1 MRQNRTKQS
10 GAALMMA
17 IFAMVVL
24 LLVVTS
30 FATRL
35 DSHIKSESNRLD
47 QRKANLAIEAGLAR
61 AMAALTAADINAI
74 NSTDEWVTIGQ
85 TGSESFIVGDSFVR
99 LQIIDSTRFVN
110 INTAP
115 EEQLTKM
122 NLTDEQVAALLDWR
136 EEQLQPRLLGAK
148 DEYYNALPTPY
159 NTRLR
164 RMESLTDLFL
174 IKGFTPYLVLNPP
187 ENTTSNILTTGN
199 VGEAPA
205 LADMVTTE
213 SQSPNLRADGTERV
227 NLNVAQNAQLVQAGL
242 TNQAAQ
248 AIVQRRNTQGQ
259 FTSFNQVFAVPGLNA
274 QDAKTILNVAT
285 ITAETYVTGKINL
298 NTAPDFVLRSIP
310 EITEDQVQ
318 GIIGQQGSF
327 EELGDLTD
335 IPGFSTNTLSDL
347 GDFFTL
353 SCRTFIVRLQ
363 GIKGTTSTFL
373 EATVVVIDGQP
384 KVLKMN
390 RPLQRDPLT
399 LWGWEL
405 EATTETTLLDAR

>member
-1 MRQNRTKQS
+1 MF
-10 GAALMMA
+10 A
-17 IFAMVVL
+17 IFAMVLL

-35 DSHIKSESNRLD
+35 DSHIKTESNRLD
-47 QRKANLAIEAGLAR
+47 QRKADNAIQAGLAR
-61 AMAALTAADINAI
+61 AMAALTEADINAI

-85 TGSESFIVGDSFVR
+85 TGSEAFIVGDSTVR
-99 LQIIDSTRFVN
+99 IQIIDSTRFVN
-110 INTAP
+110 LNVAP

-122 NLTDEQVAALLDWR
+122 NLTEEQAAALLDWR

-148 DEYYNALPTPY
+148 DEYYNALSTPY

-164 RMESLTDLFL
+164 RLESVTDLFL
-174 IKGFTPYLVLNPP
+174 IKGFTPALILNPP

-199 VGEAPA
+199 TGDAPP
-205 LADMVTTE
+205 LVDMITTD
-213 SQSPNLRADGTERV
+213 SVSPNLRADGTQRV

-242 TNQAAQ
+242 SNQAAQ

-259 FTSFNQVFAVPGLNA
+259 FTSFNQVFAVNGLNA
-274 QDAKTILNVAT
+274 QDAKVILNVAT
-285 ITAETYVTGKINL
+285 ITNETTVTGKINL

-318 GIIGQQGSF
+318 GIISQQGSF

-335 IPGFSTNTLSDL
+335 IAGFSTNILTTI
-347 GDFFTL
+347 GDTFTL
-353 SCRTFIVRLQ
+353 SCQTFIVRLQ

-373 EATVVVIDGQP
+373 EATVAVVDGQP
-384 KVLKMN
+384 KVIKMN

-399 LWGWEL
+399 LWGWDTES
-405 EATTETTLLDAR
+405 TTETILLDAR